1 MKKLLLIGA
10 MLIVG
15 ASSFG
20 DVLIKLNE
28 TNKPAGQ
35 KKVYSGEG
43 NLPIISRGNIIKTTG
58 RVTLIVEAVT
68 TTGADN
74 TNLEF
79 QFGKLL
85 KGESKVQLGEFKA
98 RVLKDNTEI
107 PILTS
112 TNTSAISS
120 EILDN
125 GTAMSAPVTLKNITR
140 EDIGTIFYELNP
152 SSGLT
157 NENKS
162 YIGKVSAQLA
172 LKPNSAVGSFEHT
185 SSSIK
190 VKITDL
196 DIK

>member
-58 RVTLIVEAVT
+58 RVTLIVEPIT

-85 KGESKVQLGEFKA
+85 KGESKVQLGEFRA
-98 RVLKDNTEI
+98 RVLKDNAEI
-107 PILTS
+107 PILKGDK
-112 TNTSAISS
+112 TSAITS
-120 EILDN
+120 EIMN
-125 GTAMSAPVTLKNITR
+125 EGTKMSAPVPVKNVNKT
-140 EDIGTIFYELNP
+140 EIGTIFYQL
-152 SSGLT
+152 SSGSGLT

-162 YIGKVSAQLA
+162 YIGKVSAQIA
-172 LKPNSAVGSFEHT
+172 LKENTEVGSFTHNT
-185 SSSIK
+185 SSVKIK
-190 VKITDL
+190 VEDL
-196 DIK
+196 SLN